1 MKNEVTV
8 RSVLIVV
15 GCLVCQMG
23 AGYFY
28 ATRAIAPEVIADLG
42 WTRTMWSSGM
52 APMLLVSSVAQV
64 FVGAA
69 CVRFGVRSVVVAGAL
84 MIAASAFALSEM
96 QTLPHF
102 YGAMVLLALG
112 NAGIGDVSIGG
123 VITRWFHK
131 YRSIA
136 LGFAM
141 VGTNLGAVAFVH
153 AISILSQD
161 GSWRRAALTVALGA
175 MAVILPF
182 AILVVRD
189 PKGEEGVVS
198 VAPSESPNV
207 ESEAP
212 ETLGPSVPAEKS
224 EGAATASALNL
235 DAPISDVIRRPAFWA
250 LFYALFC
257 YSFVQM
263 GLYDHLVLYLQDL
276 GYTRGEAARALE
288 LAVGAGII
296 SKLGAG
302 VIAMRVPAPTAFF
315 VNTAILTLGIALV
328 PFAADAQ
335 ILVLFG
341 LIFGVTTSAR
351 DVLLP
356 LAVADFFGVRSFS
369 KNYGVMMLAFIPGG
383 VLGPRLLGRVHDLF
397 GTYRPGFAGSLLL
410 LGIATIALGMLA
422 LQSSRARRRVV

>member
-1 MKNEVTV
+1 MKTEVTP
-8 RSVLIVV
+8 RSVLIVL

-28 ATRAIAPEVIADLG
+28 ATRALAPEVIADLG

-69 CVRFGVRSVVVAGAL
+69 CVRFGVRGVVVSSVLLIG
-84 MIAASAFALSEM
+84 ASAFALATM
-96 QTLPHF
+96 QSLPQF
-102 YGAMVLLALG
+102 YAAMVLLALG

-153 AISILSQD
+153 AITSLSQD
-161 GSWRRAALTVALGA
+161 VSWRRAAIMVVLGA
-175 MAVILPF
+175 LAVILPF
-182 AILVVRD
+182 AIFVVRD
-189 PKGEEGVVS
+189 PKDGEGVASGESLETLKAEPASVS
-198 VAPSESPNV
+198 VPGTEA
-207 ESEAP
+207 SEA
-212 ETLGPSVPAEKS
+212 LAASPAV
-224 EGAATASALNL
+224 
-235 DAPISDVIRRPAFWA
+235 DAPLRDVIRRPAFWA

-257 YSFVQM
+257 YSFIQL

-276 GYTRGEAARALE
+276 GYSRSEAASALE

-296 SKLGAG
+296 AKLGAG

-315 VNTAILTLGIALV
+315 VNTAILTVGIALV
-328 PFAADAQ
+328 PFAADSQ
-335 ILVLFG
+335 ILTLFG
-341 LIFGVTTSAR
+341 LLFGVTTSAR

-356 LAVADFFGVRSFS
+356 LAVADFFGMRTFS
-369 KNYGVMMLAFIPGG
+369 KNYGAMMLAFIPGG
-383 VLGPRLLGRVHDLF
+383 VLGPVLLARIHDLF
-397 GTYRPGFAGSLLL
+397 GTYRPGFAGSLVLL
-410 LGIATIALGMLA
+410 IIATITLGMLA
-422 LQSSRARRRVV
+422 LHASRKRRRSA

>member
-1 MKNEVTV
+1 MKSEVTA
-8 RSVLIVV
+8 RSTLLVL

-28 ATRAIAPEVIADLG
+28 ATRALAPEVIADLG

-69 CVRFGVRSVVVAGAL
+69 CVRFGVRLVVVSASL
-84 MIAASAFALSEM
+84 LIAASAVVLSTM
-96 QTLPHF
+96 TSLPQF

-123 VITRWFHK
+123 VITRWFGK

-141 VGTNLGAVAFVH
+141 VGTNIGAVVFVH
-153 AISILSQD
+153 AITSLSQD
-161 GSWRRAALTVALGA
+161 ASWRRATITVAVGA

-182 AILVVRD
+182 AIFVVRD
-189 PKGEEGVVS
+189 PRSGEGIAPVEMPG
-198 VAPSESPNV
+198 VAPGSTLEAAAADEEAAAGESA
-207 ESEAP
+207 EEA
-212 ETLGPSVPAEKS
+212 LVIGD
-224 EGAATASALNL
+224 
-235 DAPISDVIRRPAFWA
+235 DAPLAHVLRRPAFWA

-257 YSFVQM
+257 YSFIQL

-276 GYTRGEAARALE
+276 GYSREQAASALE

-296 SKLGAG
+296 AKLGAG
-302 VIAMRVPAPTAFF
+302 LIAMRVPAPTAFF

-335 ILVLFG
+335 ILTLFG
-341 LIFGVTTSAR
+341 LLFGISTSAR

-356 LAVADFFGVRSFS
+356 LAVADFFGIRSFS
-369 KNYGVMMLAFIPGG
+369 QNYGAMMLAFIPGG
-383 VLGPRLLGRVHDLF
+383 VLGPVLLARAHDLF
-397 GTYRPGFAGSLLL
+397 GTYRAGFGASLILL
-410 LGIATIALGMLA
+410 IIATIALFILA
-422 LQSSRARRRVV
+422 LQASRARRA

>member
-1 MKNEVTV
+1 MKSELTA
-8 RSVLIVV
+8 RSVLLVL

-28 ATRAIAPEVIADLG
+28 ATRALAPEVIADLG

-69 CVRFGVRSVVVAGAL
+69 CVRFGVRLVVVGAIL
-84 MIAASAFALSEM
+84 LIGASALALATM
-96 QTLPHF
+96 QGLPQF
-102 YGAMVLLALG
+102 YVAMVLLALG

-123 VITRWFHK
+123 VITRWFEK

-141 VGTNLGAVAFVH
+141 VGTNLGAVVFVH
-153 AISILSQD
+153 AITSLSED
-161 GSWRRAALTVALGA
+161 ASWRKAAMIVVAGA
-175 MAVILPF
+175 MVVILPF
-182 AILVVRD
+182 ALFVVRD
-189 PKGEEGVVS
+189 PRPGEEGV
-198 VAPSESPNV
+198 
-207 ESEAP
+207 P
-212 ETLGPSVPAEKS
+212 EVLAEQS
-224 EGAATASALNL
+224 ASSASLLSDASGSDLPFAAVL
-235 DAPISDVIRRPAFWA
+235 RRPAFWA

-257 YSFVQM
+257 YSFIQL

-276 GYTRGEAARALE
+276 GYARDEAANALE

-296 SKLGAG
+296 AKLGAG

-315 VNTAILTLGIALV
+315 VNTAVLTLGIALV
-328 PFAADAQ
+328 PFAGNAQ
-335 ILVLFG
+335 ILTLFG
-341 LIFGVTTSAR
+341 LLFGVTTSAR

-369 KNYGVMMLAFIPGG
+369 KNYGMMMLAFIPGG
-383 VLGPRLLGRVHDLF
+383 VLGPVLLARAHDVF
-397 GTYRPGFAGSLLL
+397 GTYRPGFTGSLMLL
-410 LGIATIALGMLA
+410 VVATGILFGLA
-422 LQSSRARRRVV
+422 ISAHRRREITAPSAQ